1 MSTATEVLGH
11 PQHAGSEPNRLPALA
26 LGAIGVVF
34 GDIGT
39 SPLYAFKEAL
49 DGPHRV
55 IASHDNVLGVLSLIF
70 WALTLVVTVK
80 YLLFIMRAHNQG
92 EGGAFALLALLPER
106 QRRPGKLGA
115 FVVLGVLSA
124 ALLYGDGI
132 VTPAISVLSA
142 VEGLELAA
150 PSLEHAVLPI
160 TCLVLIGVFALQS
173 RGTGHIGKLF
183 GPVMIV
189 WFVTIGALG
198 ISQIVQNPHVL
209 AALSPYWALHFFQEH
224 GLRGGLI
231 LGAVVLA
238 VTGGEA
244 LYADMGHFG
253 VRPIRLAWF
262 VVALPALLLAY
273 LGQGAL
279 VLRDPNAAVQPFFSM
294 ARPGFWTYAL
304 VVLASLATVVASQAL
319 ISGVFSLT
327 RQAIQLGF
335 LPRLNILHTAREQE
349 GQVYVPFVNWFLAVA
364 CITLVLTFKSSGA
377 LAAAYGIAVSGT
389 MALTSLVFF
398 EVARAR
404 WRWPLWQTLPLLVFF
419 LSLDLPFLIANGVK
433 LLDGGYVPVL
443 VAALITMVMLI
454 WRRGQMLFN
463 EQLHEEMVP
472 LDEFLRKNCDSLMGR
487 VPGTAVYFTKDSD
500 AVPSCML
507 KQLRAVPVL
516 QENVVILSLTIEK
529 VPEVPISECLKVERL
544 THGFWRVS
552 ARAGFKQQI
561 DVPKLVSMLQEWG
574 LPTERETTTYYL
586 RRETFLATNAGKM
599 GMFPEQLFGFLARNA
614 RPIDAYFKIPPDQV
628 FEIGAQFD
636 L

>member
-1 MSTATEVLGH
+1 MTTVMEAVD
-11 PQHAGSEPNRLPALA
+11 HAGHTTERSRLPSLA
-26 LGAIGVVF
+26 LGALGVVF

-55 IASHDNVLGVLSLIF
+55 AATHDNVLGVLSLIF

-80 YLLFIMRAHNQG
+80 YLLFIMRAHNHG

-106 QRRPGKLGA
+106 ERRPGKLGA

-150 PSLEHAVLPI
+150 PSLQHAVLPI
-160 TCLVLIGVFALQS
+160 TCAVLVGLFALQS
-173 RGTGHIGKLF
+173 RGTGHIGRLF

-189 WFVTIGALG
+189 WFLTIAGLG
-198 ISQIVQNPHVL
+198 VGEIVKNPHVL
-209 AALSPYWALHFFQEH
+209 RALSPYWALHFFQEH
-224 GLRGGLI
+224 GLHGGLI

-279 VLRDPNAAVQPFFSM
+279 VLRDPTTAGQPFFSM

-327 RQAIQLGF
+327 RQAVQLGF
-335 LPRLNILHTAREQE
+335 LPRLNILHTAWREE
-349 GQVYVPFVNWFLAVA
+349 GQVYVPFVNWFLAAA
-364 CITLVLTFKSSGA
+364 CIALVLSFKSSGA

-389 MALTSLVFF
+389 MALTSIVFF

-404 WRWPLWQTLPLLVFF
+404 WRWPLWQCLLLLVFF
-419 LSLDLPFLIANGVK
+419 LSLDLPFLAANGVK

-443 VAALITMVMLI
+443 VAAVITMVMVI
-454 WRRGQMLFN
+454 WRRGQMLFT
-463 EQLHEEMVP
+463 EQLHDEMVP
-472 LDEFLRKNCDSLMGR
+472 LDEFLRTGCDKLVGR
-487 VPGTAVYFTKDSD
+487 VPGTAVYFTKDAD

-507 KQLRAVPVL
+507 KQLRSIPVL
-516 QENVVILSLTIEK
+516 QEHVVILSLEIEK
-529 VPEVPISECLKVERL
+529 VPEVASKDCLKVERL
-544 THGFWRVS
+544 QHGFWRVS
-552 ARAGFKQQI
+552 ARAGFKQQV
-561 DVPKLVSMLQEWG
+561 DVPRLIGMLKAWG
-574 LPTERETTTYYL
+574 LPTEPESTTYYL

-599 GMFPEQLFGFLARNA
+599 GMFPEGCFSFLARNA
-614 RPIDAYFKIPPDQV
+614 RPIDAYFQIPPDQV